1 MKTLSI
7 LGSTGSIGCQT
18 LEVVRGFPGQFKVA
32 ALSCGKNIGRIE
44 EQIREF
50 EPALV
55 SVACEKD
62 ALLLQK
68 NLLTAGIR
76 TEVTFGEEGNRLC
89 AEIPEADM
97 TVAAMVGV
105 KGLSPVVSAI
115 KAGKDIALANKET
128 LVAGGSIVLP
138 LIQSSGV
145 RLLPVD
151 SEHSA
156 IWQCL
161 WGQPKG
167 SLERILL
174 TASGGPFRG
183 YSREQLQKVT
193 VKEALSHPTWKM
205 GGKITIDSA
214 SMMNKGLEV
223 IEAGWLFDVPVDRV
237 TVVVHPQSIVH
248 SMVRMRDGSVLAQMG
263 RPNMMLPIQIALF
276 YPERMDALS
285 EPFDPFDPACSD
297 LHFEKCNT
305 EVFSCLELAYH
316 AGRTGGSLPVVMNS
330 ANEEAVAA
338 FLEGSIPFPSIAAGI
353 EACMNA
359 HEQDGVVKE
368 FSVEDIFEMDL
379 WARSFIRG
387 YFKNNR

>member
-18 LEVVRGFPGQFKVA
+18 LEVVRGFPGEFEVA
-32 ALSCGKNIGRIE
+32 ALTCGSNMDLLMKQIE
-44 EQIREF
+44 EF
-50 EPALV
+50 HPAAV
-55 SVACEKD
+55 SVARQED
-62 ALLLQK
+62 ALMLEKKLRGSGFH
-68 NLLTAGIR
+68 TDVYSGD
-76 TEVTFGEEGNRLC
+76 EGNLIC
-89 AEIPEADM
+89 ASIPEADM

-105 KGLSPVVSAI
+105 KGLKPVIAAI
-115 KAGKDIALANKET
+115 EAGKDIALANKET
-128 LVAGGSIVLP
+128 LVAGGSIVMP
-138 LIQSSGV
+138 LVRTKGV

-161 WGQPKG
+161 WGQPAG
-167 SLERILL
+167 GLERILL

-183 YSREQLQKVT
+183 FSREQLSEVT

-223 IEAGWLFDVPVDRV
+223 IEAGWLFDVPVDKI

-248 SMVRMRDGSVLAQMG
+248 SMVRMCDGSVLGQMG

-276 YPERMDALS
+276 YPERRMSLC

-297 LHFEKCNT
+297 LHFEKCDT
-305 EVFSCLELAYH
+305 SVFRCLDLAYH

-330 ANEEAVAA
+330 ANEEAVAH
-338 FLEGSIPFPSIAAGI
+338 FMNGQISFPMIAESI

-359 HEQDGVVKE
+359 HERNGIVKSFDVDGVT
-368 FSVEDIFEMDL
+368 EMDR
-379 WARSFIRG
+379 WAREFVRKI
-387 YFKNNR
+387 F